1 MQNTGFRASCLLSV
15 RPSLPRNRIRFS
27 RGFLITALFVT
38 VFAFSVSTISASDDS
53 AGGKISARLLSETA
67 NGGRAEALI
76 VLAEQADL
84 SAASSLPTKLEKG
97 RYVFQTL
104 ENEALASQASLR
116 SLLQQRGIPFQ
127 SFYIVNA
134 IKVTADRALL
144 EELATRTD
152 VAHIDANPQVKS
164 PLLGTP
170 DPDMDSTA
178 GMDSP
183 GDGPEWNV
191 QRVNAPQVWAL
202 GYHGEGFVVAGN
214 DTGVM
219 WNHPALKSQ
228 YRGWNGHTVDH
239 DYNWHDATSQHSPVP
254 VDPNAHGTFT
264 ASEMVGDD
272 GMGNQV
278 GVAPGAQWIACRN
291 MDIHGTGSP
300 STYLECFQFLM
311 APYPVDGDPSQGDPS
326 MAPDAI
332 NNSWA
337 CPASEGCTLTTL
349 QSAVDAIRA
358 AGIFPAMAVGNSG
371 PGCSTVSD
379 PPEFYASSVSVG
391 ATDSYN
397 NIAPFSSRGPVTV
410 DGSGRMKPEITAPGV
425 NIRAAVP
432 WVTLYQGYWSG
443 TSMAAPHLAGGVAL
457 LWQAKPQLIGNV
469 TATEAVFTQTAHRLV
484 SVQFCGFGLIP
495 NNTYGW
501 GLLDLLNAVQ
511 SH

>member
-219 WNHPALKSQ
+219 WNHPALKSK

-311 APYPVDGDPSQGDPS
+311 APYPVDGDP
-326 MAPDAI
+326 ARA
-332 NNSWA
+332 
-337 CPASEGCTLTTL
+337 TL
-349 QSAVDAIRA
+349 QWHRMPSIIPGLAQPARA
-358 AGIFPAMAVGNSG
+358 ARLPRCRVPLTLFVRRESFPPWRLATPGPAVPRFPTPRNSTQAR
-371 PGCSTVSD
+371 S
-379 PPEFYASSVSVG
+379 AL
-391 ATDSYN
+391 
-397 NIAPFSSRGPVTV
+397 
-410 DGSGRMKPEITAPGV
+410 GRPTRTTISPRSA
-425 NIRAAVP
+425 AAV
-432 WVTLYQGYWSG
+432 
-443 TSMAAPHLAGGVAL
+443 
-457 LWQAKPQLIGNV
+457 
-469 TATEAVFTQTAHRLV
+469 R
-484 SVQFCGFGLIP
+484 
-495 NNTYGW
+495 
-501 GLLDLLNAVQ
+501 
-511 SH
+511 